1 MKPCG
6 PELFVGNFQIIDSVF
21 LLVIDLFRFSVSSW
35 FILGRLYVSRD
46 LPFLQGCPNLFLFN
60 IISQGPLYFCS
71 ISCNTSSFFSN
82 FESSFFLGESIYMF
96 VCLVYIFF
104 LKLLVLLTLSIV
116 FLVCVSF
123 VFAPCFVIFSL
134 LLTLGFIW
142 SSFYSSLRCIM
153 RLFWV
158 LSCFLIQSFI
168 AMSFLIRTA
177 FAVSRKFCMLYFHF
191 ISLSIF
197 LIDFF
202 FDPLVSQQCVA

>member
-21 LLVIDLFRFSVSSW
+21 LLVIDLFRFSISSW

-46 LPFLQGCPNLFLFN
+46 LQFLQGCSNLFLFN

-82 FESSFFLGESIYMF
+82 FIWVFFFLGKSIYMF

-104 LKLLVLLTLSIV
+104 FKALSFIDP
-116 FLVCVSF
+116 FYCLFSL
-123 VFAPCFVIFSL
+123 CFIRFCSL
-134 LLTLGFIW
+134 LLTLGFIC
-142 SSFYSSLRCIM
+142 SSFSSSLRCIM

-158 LSCFLIQSFI
+158 LSCFLIQAFI
-168 AMSFLIRTA
+168 AMSFLIRIG
-177 FAVSRKFCMLYFHF
+177 FCC
-191 ISLSIF
+191 I
-197 LIDFF
+197 
-202 FDPLVSQQCVA
+202 P